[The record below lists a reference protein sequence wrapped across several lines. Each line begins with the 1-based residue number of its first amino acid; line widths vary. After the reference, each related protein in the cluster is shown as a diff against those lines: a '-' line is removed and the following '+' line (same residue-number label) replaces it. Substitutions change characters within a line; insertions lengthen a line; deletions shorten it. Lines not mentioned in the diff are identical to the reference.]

1 MTNREFFSAILD
13 LAEYTEDKTATF
25 GNIHATTEDIAT
37 FATDAI
43 AKLDAKNVKRSSQ
56 PSKTAIANEPI
67 KQAILAFLAGRTSTI
82 ASDVGAGCDI
92 STSKA
97 STLCGQLV
105 EDGKLTACE
114 VKVKGGRK
122 VKAYTLVE

>member
-1 MTNREFFSAILD
+1 MTNREFYVAISTAEVADELKQFALD
-13 LAEYTEDKTATF
+13 S
-25 GNIHATTEDIAT
+25 
-37 FATDAI
+37 I
-43 AKLDAKNVKRSSQ
+43 AKLDARNAKRSSQ

-67 KQAILAFLAGRTSTI
+67 KQAILTFLVGRTNTV
-82 ASDVGAGCDI
+82 ASDVGVGCDI